1 MKVKK
6 SKVDNKIS
14 ILVDEGY
21 PRKQAVAIALAMEQ
35 KGKLQQG
42 GQIPESND
50 DTIKDKKYQKLLKA
64 FRKADAMFY
73 DSNLIEDLDFD
84 KKKQKA
90 VDAEAELDAYC
101 REKGYNQEMGW
112 M

>member
-1 MKVKK
+1 
-6 SKVDNKIS
+6 
-14 ILVDEGY
+14 
-21 PRKQAVAIALAMEQ
+21 
-35 KGKLQQG
+35 
-42 GQIPESND
+42 
-50 DTIKDKKYQKLLKA
+50 
-64 FRKADAMFY
+64 MFY

-90 VDAEAELDAYC
+90 VDAEAELDTYC